1 MKSGDLKKIISIQKQ
16 STVSDNMGGETVTWV
31 DHITGTATTAPIWA
45 AIWPVSAKQ
54 QIEGMQEQGVI
65 THRIRIRYRTG
76 VDAGMRVKYGSKIFN
91 IASPPINPGTENKLL
106 EMLVKEAVA

>member
-1 MKSGDLKKIISIQKQ
+1 MKSGDLKKVISIQEQK
-16 STVSDNMGGETVTWV
+16 TVSDGMGGETVTWV

-54 QIEGMQEQGVI
+54 QIEGMQEQGTI

-76 VDAGMRVKYGSKIFN
+76 IDAGMRVRYGAKIFN
-91 IASPPINPGTENKLL
+91 ITSPPINPGAENKML
-106 EMLVKEAVA
+106 EILVKEAVA